1 MKIVIAPDSFKG
13 SLSAKEAAASIAK
26 GFSDVF
32 PAAEIVQLPIADGG
46 EGTTETLVAATT
58 GQLNSLMVS
67 GPLGDAVNA
76 CWGLLGNS
84 QIAVVEVAAACG
96 LDMLD
101 FDERN
106 PMLASSYGLGE
117 MILAAL
123 DHGAHHFIVGLGG
136 SACNDGGAGMLQAL
150 GVRLLDAE
158 GDELN
163 KGGGSLSALSCIDTS
178 SLDGRLQN
186 VSFKVACDVDNPLIG
201 EQGASA
207 IFGPQKGA
215 DAQMVAE
222 LDASLAHYAKIVHQ
236 TTGKEVARV
245 PGAGAAGGLGAA
257 FLAFLNAELK
267 SGIDIVLDALNFESH
282 LENADLLITGEGR
295 IDSQSLHGKAPIGI
309 AKRAKQHQCLVFVI
323 AGSVEGDVG
332 LIKAQGIDAVYGVVS
347 DNITLEEALT
357 EPSKHLTSV
366 SRKVAQ
372 GRLQELGS

>member
-13 SLSAKEAAASIAK
+13 SLSAKDAAASIAA
-26 GFSDVF
+26 GFTGVF
-32 PAAEIVQLPIADGG
+32 PSAEIVLLPIADGG

-58 GQLNSLMVS
+58 GQLNSAKVF
-67 GPLGDAVNA
+67 GPLGNTVNA

-84 QIAVVEVAAACG
+84 KTAVVEVASACG

-101 FDERN
+101 FNQRN

-117 MILAAL
+117 LILAGL
-123 DHGAHHFIVGLGG
+123 NHGVRHFIVGLGG

-158 GDELN
+158 GGELD
-163 KGGGSLSALSCIDTS
+163 KGGGSLSALSCIDAS
-178 SLDGRLQN
+178 ALDSRLQG
-186 VSFKVACDVDNPLIG
+186 VHFEVACDVGNPLIG
-201 EQGASA
+201 EQGASVV
-207 IFGPQKGA
+207 FGPQKGA

-222 LDASLAHYAKIVHQ
+222 LDTNLAHYAKIIHQ
-236 TTGKEVARV
+236 TTGKDVASV

-267 SGIDIVLDALNFESH
+267 SGVDIVLDAVDLERH
-282 LENADLLITGEGR
+282 LESADLLITGEGR

-309 AKRAKQHQCLVFVI
+309 AKRAKKYQCTVFVI
-323 AGSVEGDVG
+323 AGSVEGDIG
-332 LIKAQGIDAVYGVVS
+332 SIHEQGIDRVFSVVS
-347 DNITLEEALT
+347 EHISLSDALAEPFKSLELT
-357 EPSKHLTSV
+357 

-372 GRLQELGS
+372 GWLQGVNS